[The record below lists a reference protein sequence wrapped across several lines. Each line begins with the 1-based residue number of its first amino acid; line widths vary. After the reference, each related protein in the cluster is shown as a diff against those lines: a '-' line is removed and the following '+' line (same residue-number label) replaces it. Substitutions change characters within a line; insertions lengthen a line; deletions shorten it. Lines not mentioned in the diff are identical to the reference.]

1 MTDLPPYQ
9 TAAVPMPGGTV
20 VVVADP
26 ATGAVVASGYR
37 DLDAIFAFLTP
48 AEQARG
54 HVPAPADG
62 GAAATAVE
70 ALRRYAAGEVDALD
84 AVEVS
89 QPGGPFLQR
98 AWAELRG
105 VRAGQTESYAGLAAR
120 AGSASAVRAA
130 GQACARN
137 KVAPFVPCHRILRAD
152 GTLGGYAYGL
162 PVKRALLEHEAPS
175 FVTGQQEL
183 ALEQASPRGA

>member
-1 MTDLPPYQ
+1 MTTTALPPYE
-9 TAAVPMPGGTV
+9 TAEARLPGGTV

-26 ATGAVVASGYR
+26 VTGAVVASGWKS
-37 DLDAIFAFLTP
+37 LDATFAFLTD

-54 HVPAPADG
+54 HRPAPRSG
-62 GAAATAVE
+62 GATAAAVD
-70 ALRRYAAGEVDALD
+70 ALKRYAAGDLDALD

-98 AWAELRG
+98 AWVELRG
-105 VRAGQTESYAGLAAR
+105 VKAGETDSYAGLAER
-120 AGSASAVRAA
+120 AGSPAAVRAA

-137 KVAPFVPCHRILRAD
+137 RVAPFVPCHRILRTD

-162 PVKRALLEHEAPS
+162 PVKAALLEHEGS
-175 FVTGQQEL
+175 LTREGDTLFD
-183 ALEQASPRGA
+183 